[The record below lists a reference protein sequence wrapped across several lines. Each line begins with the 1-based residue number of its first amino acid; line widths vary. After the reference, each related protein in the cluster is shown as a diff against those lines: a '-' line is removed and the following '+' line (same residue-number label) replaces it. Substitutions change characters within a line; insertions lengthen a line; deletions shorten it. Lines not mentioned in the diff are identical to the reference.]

1 MNPPATRKLERVFS
15 DICPVSPE
23 SFGHCL
29 YFITFVD
36 EFSRYVWVYIIPN
49 KSSSTVLQVLHSWL
63 ALVQNQSTSTL
74 QMFRTDNGGE
84 YQGETLRTVA
94 TFLDEHGITHE
105 QTSPYSSAS
114 NGIAER
120 MNRALMDMVRPML
133 LTSGLPSPFW
143 GDALHTAVKIRNH
156 LPTSSLKNNISPHQ
170 AWFGHAPKIDHLYV
184 FGCVCFVRITHPE
197 TKVQTRSEKCCFL
210 GYEGSTQYRVF
221 DPQTNKVRSRVRNV
235 TFIKDEFLD
244 RTAFLRV
251 PYADRPLQ
259 VPEPR
264 NYTEEDEELDENE
277 LAELFPEIVDD
288 DTEPPLVPMLPY
300 RPIAQEQIRQVPRS
314 PPRWPIP
321 PPVAQ
326 AHIMDS

>member
-1 MNPPATRKLERVFS
+1 M
-15 DICPVSPE
+15 
-23 SFGHCL
+23 
-29 YFITFVD
+29 
-36 EFSRYVWVYIIPN
+36 
-49 KSSSTVLQVLHSWL
+49 
-63 ALVQNQSTSTL
+63 
-74 QMFRTDNGGE
+74 DNGGE

-114 NGIAER
+114 NGVAER
-120 MNRALMDMVRPML
+120 INRNLMDTVRPML
-133 LTSGLPSPFW
+133 LTSGLPSPFC
-143 GDALHTAVKIRNH
+143 GEALHTAVKIRNR
-156 LPTSSLKNNISPHQ
+156 LPTSSLENNISPHQ
-170 AWFGHAPKIDHLYV
+170 AWFGHAPKIDHLHV

-221 DPQTNKVRSRVRNV
+221 DPQTNKVRSQVRNV
-235 TFIKDEFLD
+235 TFIEDKFLD

-264 NYTEEDEELDENE
+264 NYTEEDQKLDENE

-288 DTEPPLVPMLPY
+288 DTEPPLVPRLPY
-300 RPIAQEQIRQVPRS
+300 KPVAEEQIQQVPRS
-314 PPRWPIP
+314 PPRLPIP

-326 AHIMDS
+326 LRIVDSLDDRTSDESLMPTSMPSLVGSANPS